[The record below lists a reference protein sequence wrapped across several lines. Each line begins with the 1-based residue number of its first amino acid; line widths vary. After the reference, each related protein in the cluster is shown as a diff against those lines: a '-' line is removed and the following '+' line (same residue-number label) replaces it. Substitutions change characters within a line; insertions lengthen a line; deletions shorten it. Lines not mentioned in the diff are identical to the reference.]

1 MTYDNHQGGTPC
13 VMFGRRGFLL
23 GAVASFAPFV
33 TACQTTTTSTG
44 RPQIPADQGPNPE
57 KPVTVLYI
65 RSSSCPYCLRWER
78 GVEPRWLAS
87 PERAAVTYRVLDFPH
102 FRNISGDKF
111 WPVDVR
117 WVRDQENLTR
127 GTPRFIVF
135 RDREIL
141 ASGFGTESWSRE
153 VLPAIRRA
161 IA

>member
-1 MTYDNHQGGTPC
+1 MSSGENQGTLS
-13 VMFGRRGFLL
+13 FIKLGRRSFLI
-23 GAVASFAPFV
+23 GAAASFAPFV

-102 FRNISGDKF
+102 FRNISGDRY
-111 WPVDVR
+111 WPEDVR
-117 WVRDQENLTR
+117 WVRDQEKLTR

-141 ASGFGTESWSRE
+141 ASGFGTESWSSE